1 MTIDNPKNLVPKF
14 FDNTSTSYDKVVV
27 LATFGKDRYW
37 KKEILKHIQKGTNI
51 LDLACG
57 TGILTRKLAEKF
69 PNSKIIG
76 LDITQSY
83 LEIAKRNSFKY
94 TNISFIRQDAEK
106 LNLDKKFDCIVSS
119 YIPKYCKPELLVQ
132 RCLSHLNSGG
142 KIILHDFIYPENR
155 IIGNLWDLY
164 FILLNFVG
172 NFIPTWKKA
181 FVELPRLIKSS
192 SWLELYAKEM
202 KRNGLEVKHQYLTW
216 NSSAILV
223 GKKSLG

>member
-1 MTIDNPKNLVPKF
+1 MTVDNPKNLVPKF
-14 FDNTSTSYDKVVV
+14 FDKTSTSYDKVAV

-83 LEIAKRNSFKY
+83 LEIAKQNSFKY
-94 TNISFIRQDAEK
+94 TNISFIHQDAEK

-119 YIPKYCKPELLVQ
+119 YIPKYCNPKLLVQ
-132 RCLSHLNSGG
+132 QCISHLNSEG
-142 KIILHDFIYPENR
+142 KIILHDFTYPKNR
-155 IIGNLWDLY
+155 ITGNLWDLY
-164 FILLNFVG
+164 FILLNFIG
-172 NFIPTWKKA
+172 NFIPTWKEA

-202 KRNGLEVKHQYLTW
+202 IKNELEVKHQYLTW

-223 GKKSLG
+223 GKKV

>member
-1 MTIDNPKNLVPKF
+1 MTVDNPKNLVPKF
-14 FDNTSTSYDKVVV
+14 FDKTSISYDKVVV

-142 KIILHDFIYPENR
+142 KIILHDFIYPKNR

-172 NFIPTWKKA
+172 NFIPTWKEA

-223 GKKSLG
+223 GKKV

>member
-1 MTIDNPKNLVPKF
+1 LTIDNPKNLVPKF

-119 YIPKYCKPELLVQ
+119 YIPKYCKAELLVQ

-164 FILLNFVG
+164 FIWLNFVG
-172 NFIPTWKKA
+172 NFLHTWKEA
-181 FVELPRLIKSS
+181 FAELPRLIKSS
-192 SWLELYAKEM
+192 SWLELYTKEM

-223 GKKSLG
+223 GKKV

>member
-1 MTIDNPKNLVPKF
+1 MTVDNPKNLVPKF
-14 FDNTSTSYDKVVV
+14 FDNTSTSYDKVAV

-83 LEIAKRNSFKY
+83 LQIAKRNSFKY
-94 TNISFIRQDAEK
+94 TNISFIHQDAEK

-132 RCLSHLNSGG
+132 RCLLNPSRDGVVEETPQAYKDVDAVVNVSHELGIAT
-142 KIILHDFIYPENR
+142 KVAKLVP
-155 IIGNLWDLY
+155 IG
-164 FILLNFVG
+164 V
-172 NFIPTWKKA
+172 
-181 FVELPRLIKSS
+181 IK
-192 SWLELYAKEM
+192 
-202 KRNGLEVKHQYLTW
+202 G
-216 NSSAILV
+216 
-223 GKKSLG
+223 

>member
-1 MTIDNPKNLVPKF
+1 MTVDNPKNLVPKF
-14 FDNTSTSYDKVVV
+14 FDNTSTSYDKVAV

-37 KKEILKHIQKGTNI
+37 KKEILKHIQNGTNI

-172 NFIPTWKKA
+172 NFIPTWKEA

-202 KRNGLEVKHQYLTW
+202 KRNGLEVKYQYLTW

-223 GKKSLG
+223 GKKV

>member
-1 MTIDNPKNLVPKF
+1 MTVDNPKNLVPKF

-37 KKEILKHIQKGTNI
+37 KKEILKHIQNGTNI

-172 NFIPTWKKA
+172 NFIPTWKEA

-202 KRNGLEVKHQYLTW
+202 KRNGLEVKYQYLTW

-223 GKKSLG
+223 GKKV

>member
-1 MTIDNPKNLVPKF
+1 LTVDNPKNLVPKF
-14 FDNTSTSYDKVVV
+14 FNNTSTSYDKVAV
-27 LATFGKDRYW
+27 LATFGKDGFW
-37 KKEILKHIQKGTNI
+37 KKEIIKHIQKGTNI

-142 KIILHDFIYPENR
+142 KIILHDFIFPENR

-172 NFIPTWKKA
+172 NFIPTWKEA

-202 KRNGLEVKHQYLTW
+202 KRNGLEVTHQYLTW

-223 GKKSLG
+223 GKKV

>member
-1 MTIDNPKNLVPKF
+1 MTVDNPKNLVPKF
-14 FDNTSTSYDKVVV
+14 FDNTSTSYDKVAV

-142 KIILHDFIYPENR
+142 KIILHDFIYPKNR

-172 NFIPTWKKA
+172 NFISTWKEA

-202 KRNGLEVKHQYLTW
+202 KRNGLEVKYQYLTW

-223 GKKSLG
+223 GKKV

>member
-1 MTIDNPKNLVPKF
+1 LTVDNPKNLVPKF
-14 FDNTSTSYDKVVV
+14 FDKTSTSYDKVAV

-37 KKEILKHIQKGTNI
+37 KKEILKYIQKGTNI

-57 TGILTRKLAEKF
+57 TGILTRKLAKKL

-94 TNISFIRQDAEK
+94 TNISFIHQDAEK
-106 LNLDKKFDCIVSS
+106 LNLAEKFDCIVSS
-119 YIPKYCKPELLVQ
+119 YIPKYCNPELLVQ
-132 RCLSHLNSGG
+132 RCISHLNSEGT
-142 KIILHDFIYPENR
+142 IILHDFTFPKNR

-172 NFIPTWKKA
+172 NFIPTWKEA
-181 FVELPRLIKSS
+181 FIELPRLIKSS
-192 SWLELYAKEM
+192 SWLELCEKEM
-202 KRNGLEVKHQYLTW
+202 KRNGLEVTHQFLTLS
-216 NSSAILV
+216 SSAILV
-223 GKKSLG
+223 GKKV

>member
-1 MTIDNPKNLVPKF
+1 MTVDNPKNLVPKF
-14 FDNTSTSYDKVVV
+14 FDNTSTSYDKVAV

-132 RCLSHLNSGG
+132 RCLSHLDSGG

-202 KRNGLEVKHQYLTW
+202 KRNGLEVKYQYLTW

-223 GKKSLG
+223 GKKV

>member
-1 MTIDNPKNLVPKF
+1 MTVDNPKNLVPKF

-83 LEIAKRNSFKY
+83 LEIAKINSFKY
-94 TNISFIRQDAEK
+94 TNISFIHQDAEK
-106 LNLDKKFDCIVSS
+106 LNLSKKFDCIVSS
-119 YIPKYCKPELLVQ
+119 YIPKYCKRELLVQ

-142 KIILHDFIYPENR
+142 KIILHDFIYPKNR

-172 NFIPTWKKA
+172 NFIPTWKEA

-223 GKKSLG
+223 GKKV